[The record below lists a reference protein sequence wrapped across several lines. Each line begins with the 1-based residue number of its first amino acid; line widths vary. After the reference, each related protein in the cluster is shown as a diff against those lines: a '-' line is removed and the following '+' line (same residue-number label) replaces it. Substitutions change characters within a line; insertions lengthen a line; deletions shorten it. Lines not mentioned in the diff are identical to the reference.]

1 MNQEPKFWTKVYKF
15 TNDNNVL
22 KCYHN
27 GIPII
32 TALIDLYKGIVI
44 ENFPTCCV
52 IQFVKESLKQEPSYL
67 KRLQE
72 FDIKNDGLEYVPCNK
87 CSKDKKRKIKQL
99 LYVRIK

>member
-1 MNQEPKFWTKVYKF
+1 MNPRFWTKVYKVI
-15 TNDNNVL
+15 NDKTIY

-32 TALIDLYKGIVI
+32 TALIDFYKGIII
-44 ENFPTCCV
+44 EKFPTCCV
-52 IQFVKESLKQEPSYL
+52 IQFAKESLIQEPSYL

-72 FDIKNDGLEYVPCNK
+72 FHIDSNGVEYVPCNK
-87 CSKDKKRKIKQL
+87 CLKDKKRKIKKL